1 MQARIRQFCLACGF
15 DRECHEVRE
24 GQGPDEQSRALIVEF
39 TLLMREGGA
48 SVDRGTM
55 KT

>member
-15 DRECHEVRE
+15 DRECREARE
-24 GQGPDEQSRALIVEF
+24 GQGPDGQSRALIAEF
-39 TLLMREGGA
+39 MLLMREDGA
-48 SVDRGTM
+48 SADRGTM